1 VSLRAVPRNVRVHIY
16 LFWTGIVLAGV
27 GVLGFL
33 LSFWQ
38 VGSSA
43 AATVDV
49 HSEIPVLAYASIAAW
64 VIGLGTM
71 WHSRRKLDAA
81 VAEKT
86 RQDREQ
92 MFVTFDGPPGP
103 DDDGTTA
110 ASAGREP

>member
-1 VSLRAVPRNVRVHIY
+1 MSLRAVPRNVRVHIY
-16 LFWTGIVLAGV
+16 LYWSGIVLAGA

-38 VGSSA
+38 VGSSS

-64 VIGLGTM
+64 VIGLGAM
-71 WHSRRKLDAA
+71 WYSRRKLDAA
-81 VAEKT
+81 VAEKM
-86 RQDREQ
+86 RQDRES
-92 MFVTFDGPPGP
+92 MFVTFNDPSGS
-103 DDDGTTA
+103 DDEGTTA